1 MSLTRRN
8 GANAVSEPLAAREGA
23 VAAPAERGARK
34 GGDAM
39 NAHTLNTKART
50 YAVALVSIVL
60 LAASGP
66 VLSAT
71 QADGQQ
77 LACQGSSNCGG

>member
-60 LAASGP
+60 LAAAGP
-66 VLSAT
+66 VVSAAGSYEL
-71 QADGQQ
+71 QV
-77 LACQGSSNCGG
+77 ACQSNSCGG

>member
-1 MSLTRRN
+1 M
-8 GANAVSEPLAAREGA
+8 SEPLAAREGA

-39 NAHTLNTKART
+39 NALTLSTKART

-60 LAASGP
+60 LAAAGP
-66 VLSAT
+66 AVSAAGS
-71 QADGQQ
+71 QEVQ
-77 LACQGSSNCGG
+77 LACQSNSCGG

>member
-1 MSLTRRN
+1 MS
-8 GANAVSEPLAAREGA
+8 APLAAREGA

-39 NAHTLNTKART
+39 NAHTLSTKART

-60 LAASGP
+60 LAAAP
-66 VLSAT
+66 QVVSA
-71 QADGQQ
+71 AGSDEAHI
-77 LACQGSSNCGG
+77 ACQSNTCGG